1 MTPLLNQKRWPL
13 DAVCPGDA
21 LGSDPRGTER
31 CLETQPVV
39 ARPVQ
44 ATTCSSGYE
53 YPGILL
59 LIRFQGSGGWISLR
73 LVLLSPL

>member
-1 MTPLLNQKRWPL
+1 MTPLFNQKRWPL

-39 ARPVQ
+39 ARPG
-44 ATTCSSGYE
+44 AGYDIRE
-53 YPGILL
+53 VITNYRRGWCC
-59 LIRFQGSGGWISLR
+59 LIRFQVSG
-73 LVLLSPL
+73 